1 MPCFGLYPS
10 KNKEKIKKE
19 IMSFEINPHAYK
31 SIFAVPTSVVD
42 DNIRLASVLQL
53 KVLLYMLRHSDKELM
68 SEDIAA
74 TLSLD
79 KADAEDAMIFWQERG
94 LLIKSDETAKPVL
107 HIESTT
113 DVTITR
119 TTEDTE
125 TVQKKVSDIPLSRPS
140 HEQIAVRLQECKEFS
155 ALFAEAQAALG
166 KTIGY
171 DGQSV
176 LIMMHDSY
184 GLPFEVILMAVEYS
198 VSQQKT
204 GFSSI
209 AKLGKLWSE
218 QGIDT
223 LEGAMEY
230 IEEHNI
236 VNEVWNKLRALT
248 DISNRTPTSK
258 QRGYLVAWVK
268 EYGYDENIIYYAY
281 EESVDRTGKISLPY
295 MDKIIRSWYEKG
307 VKTPMDI
314 QREKAKWQEERDKKL
329 PQNKSAKQKTPL
341 LLQDEPSYDVSAFT
355 KKAIGLKYNKN
366 TK

>member
-1 MPCFGLYPS
+1 
-10 KNKEKIKKE
+10 
-19 IMSFEINPHAYK
+19 MSFEINPYAYK

-53 KVLLYMLRHSDKELM
+53 KVLLYMLRHSEENL
-68 SEDIAA
+68 SGEDVAA
-74 TLSLD
+74 ALSLD

-94 LLIKSDETAKPVL
+94 LLIRSDEEAKPVL
-107 HIESTT
+107 HIESTS
-113 DVTITR
+113 DVTLTKSVPEAEEV
-119 TTEDTE
+119 TE
-125 TVQKKVSDIPLSRPS
+125 VSARKVSDIPISRPS

-155 ALFAEAQAALG
+155 GLFAEAQAALG

-184 GLPFEVILMAVEYS
+184 GLPFEVILMAVEYA

-209 AKLGKLWSE
+209 AKIGKYWSE

-230 IEEHNI
+230 IEEHNV
-236 VNEVWNKLRALT
+236 VNETWNKLRSLT
-248 DISNRTPTSK
+248 DITNRTPTSK

-268 EYGYDENIIYYAY
+268 EYGYSADIIYYAY
-281 EESVDRTGKISLPY
+281 EESIDRTGKMSMPY
-295 MDKIIRSWYEKG
+295 MDKIIRNWYDRG

-329 PQNKSAKQKTPL
+329 PEKKTAKQNTPAL
-341 LLQDEPSYDVSAFT
+341 LRDEPSYDIDAFT
-355 KKAIGLKYNKN
+355 KKAIGLKYKKAK
-366 TK
+366 TE

>member
-1 MPCFGLYPS
+1 M
-10 KNKEKIKKE
+10 N
-19 IMSFEINPHAYK
+19 FEINPYAYK

-53 KVLLYMLRHSDKELM
+53 KVLLYMLRYSDK
-68 SEDIAA
+68 D
-74 TLSLD
+74 LSGEAVGEALSID

-94 LLIKSDETAKPVL
+94 LLIKADECAKPL
-107 HIESTT
+107 IHLEATT
-113 DVTITR
+113 DITVTKAPVYPA
-119 TTEDTE
+119 EE
-125 TVQKKVSDIPLSRPS
+125 EESQPKKVFDIPLSRPS
-140 HEQIAVRLQECKEFS
+140 HEQIAARLQECKEFS

-184 GLPFEVILMAVEYS
+184 GLPFEVILMAVEYA

-209 AKLGKLWSE
+209 AKIGKLWSE

-230 IEEHNI
+230 IEEHNV
-236 VNEVWNKLRALT
+236 VNEVWNKLRSLT

-281 EESVDRTGKISLPY
+281 EESIDRTGKMSMPY
-295 MDKIIRSWYEKG
+295 MDKIIRNWYDRG

-329 PQNKSAKQKTPL
+329 PQKNASKQKTPA
-341 LLQDEPSYDVSAFT
+341 LLQDEPSYDIDAFT
-355 KKAIGLKYNKN
+355 RKAIGIKYKKPN
-366 TK
+366 TD

>member
-1 MPCFGLYPS
+1 
-10 KNKEKIKKE
+10 
-19 IMSFEINPHAYK
+19 MSFEINPYAYK

-53 KVLLYMLRHSDKELM
+53 KVLLYMLRHSEENLTG
-68 SEDIAA
+68 EDVAIA
-74 TLSLD
+74 LSLD

-94 LLIKSDETAKPVL
+94 LLIKSDEAAKPLL
-107 HIESTT
+107 HIETTT
-113 DVTITR
+113 DVTIKKTA
-119 TTEDTE
+119 EE
-125 TVQKKVSDIPLSRPS
+125 PEQLQKKVSDIPLSRPS

-155 ALFAEAQAALG
+155 ALFAEAQATLG

-198 VSQQKT
+198 VSQKKT

-223 LEGAMEY
+223 LEGAVEY
-230 IEEHNI
+230 IEEHNA
-236 VNEVWNKLRALT
+236 VNETWNKLRSLT
-248 DISNRTPTSK
+248 DITNRTPTSK

-281 EESVDRTGKISLPY
+281 EESVDRTGKMSMPY
-295 MDKIIRSWYEKG
+295 MDKIIRNWYEKG

-329 PQNKSAKQKTPL
+329 PKKNTAKQNTPTL
-341 LLQDEPSYDVSAFT
+341 LKDDPSYDIDAFI
-355 KKAIGLKYNKN
+355 KKGIGLKYKKN
-366 TK
+366 SN

>member
-1 MPCFGLYPS
+1 
-10 KNKEKIKKE
+10 
-19 IMSFEINPHAYK
+19 MSFEINPYAYK

-53 KVLLYMLRHSDKELM
+53 KVLLYMLRHSDKDVNG
-68 SEDIAA
+68 EDVSMA
-74 TLSLD
+74 LSID

-94 LLIKSDETAKPVL
+94 LLIKSDETAKPIL
-107 HIESTT
+107 HIEATT
-113 DVTITR
+113 DIIIEK
-119 TTEDTE
+119 TEE
-125 TVQKKVSDIPLSRPS
+125 SEPVQKKVSDIPISRPS
-140 HEQIAVRLQECKEFS
+140 HEQIATRLQECKEFS
-155 ALFAEAQAALG
+155 GLFAEAQAALG

-230 IEEHNI
+230 IEEHNV
-236 VNEVWNKLRALT
+236 VNETWNKLRSLT
-248 DISNRTPTSK
+248 DITNRVPTSK

-281 EESVDRTGKISLPY
+281 EESIDRTGKMSMPY
-295 MDKIIRSWYEKG
+295 MDKIIRNWYEKG

-329 PQNKSAKQKTPL
+329 PQKNANKQKTPA

>member
-1 MPCFGLYPS
+1 
-10 KNKEKIKKE
+10 
-19 IMSFEINPHAYK
+19 MSFEINPYAYK

-53 KVLLYMLRHSDKELM
+53 KVLLYMLRHSEKNL
-68 SEDIAA
+68 SGEDVSAA
-74 TLSLD
+74 LSID

-94 LLIKSDETAKPVL
+94 LLIKSDEEAKPVL
-107 HIESTT
+107 HIESTSE
-113 DVTITR
+113 VTITKA
-119 TTEDTE
+119 EPE
-125 TVQKKVSDIPLSRPS
+125 IQTVPEVQVKKVSDIPISRPS

-155 ALFAEAQAALG
+155 GLFAEAQAALG

-184 GLPFEVILMAVEYS
+184 GLPFEVILMAIEYA

-209 AKLGKLWSE
+209 AKIGKYWSE

-230 IEEHNI
+230 IEEHNA
-236 VNEVWNKLRALT
+236 VNETWNKLRSLT
-248 DISNRTPTSK
+248 DITNRTPTSK

-268 EYGYDENIIYYAY
+268 EYGYNADIIYYAY
-281 EESVDRTGKISLPY
+281 EESVDRTGKMSMPY
-295 MDKIIRSWYEKG
+295 MDKIIRNWYERG

-329 PQNKSAKQKTPL
+329 PLKNVPKQKTPAL
-341 LLQDEPSYDVSAFT
+341 LSDEPSYDIDAFT
-355 KKAIGLKYNKN
+355 KKAIGLKYKKTN
-366 TK
+366 TD

>member
-1 MPCFGLYPS
+1 
-10 KNKEKIKKE
+10 
-19 IMSFEINPHAYK
+19 MSFEINPYAYK

-53 KVLLYMLRHSDKELM
+53 KVLLYMLRHSDKDLGGEAV
-68 SEDIAA
+68 AA
-74 TLSLD
+74 ALSLD

-94 LLIKSDETAKPVL
+94 LLIKSDESAKPL
-107 HIESTT
+107 LQIETTT
-113 DVTITR
+113 DITL
-119 TTEDTE
+119 TKDDEYPAEEAE
-125 TVQKKVSDIPLSRPS
+125 TQPKKVADIPISRPS
-140 HEQIAVRLQECKEFS
+140 FEQITARVQECKEFS
-155 ALFAEAQAALG
+155 GLFAEAQAALG

-198 VSQQKT
+198 VTLQKT
-204 GFSSI
+204 GYSSI

-218 QGIDT
+218 LGIDT
-223 LEGAMEY
+223 LEGAMDY
-230 IEEHNI
+230 IEEHNS
-236 VNEVWNKLRALT
+236 VNEVWNKLRSLT

-281 EESVDRTGKISLPY
+281 EESVDRTGKMSMPY
-295 MDKIIRSWYEKG
+295 MDKIIRGWYEKG

-314 QREKAKWQEERDKKL
+314 QRERAKWQEEQSKKL
-329 PQNKSAKQKTPL
+329 PKKNQSNKNVPTL
-341 LLQDEPSYDVSAFT
+341 LRDEPSYDADAFM
-355 KKAIGLKYNKN
+355 KKAIGLKYKKTTND
-366 TK
+366 

>member
-1 MPCFGLYPS
+1 
-10 KNKEKIKKE
+10 
-19 IMSFEINPHAYK
+19 MSFEINPYAYK
-31 SIFAVPTSVVD
+31 SIFAVPSSVVD

-53 KVLLYMLRHSDKELM
+53 KVLLYMLRHCDKNL
-68 SEDIAA
+68 SGEDIASA
-74 TLSLD
+74 LSLD
-79 KADAEDAMIFWQERG
+79 KADTEDAMIFWQERG
-94 LLIKSDETAKPVL
+94 LLIKSDESAKPL
-107 HIESTT
+107 LQIETTT
-113 DVTITR
+113 DITL
-119 TTEDTE
+119 TKADGYPTEE
-125 TVQKKVSDIPLSRPS
+125 VQSQTKKVAEIPISRPS
-140 HEQIAVRLQECKEFS
+140 LEQISARLQECKEFS
-155 ALFAEAQAALG
+155 GLFAEAQAALG

-204 GFSSI
+204 GYSSI

-230 IEEHNI
+230 IEEHNS
-236 VNEVWNKLRALT
+236 VNEVWNKLRSLT

-268 EYGYDENIIYYAY
+268 EYGYDEQIIYYAY
-281 EESVDRTGKISLPY
+281 EESIDRTGKMSMPY
-295 MDKIIRSWYEKG
+295 MDKIIRNWYEKG

-314 QREKAKWQEERDKKL
+314 QREKARWQEERDKKL
-329 PQNKSAKQKTPL
+329 PEKKTGKKNVPT
-341 LLQDEPSYDVSAFT
+341 LLQDEPSYDADAFM
-355 KKAIGLKYNKN
+355 KKAIGLKYKKTN
-366 TK
+366 TD

>member
-1 MPCFGLYPS
+1 
-10 KNKEKIKKE
+10 
-19 IMSFEINPHAYK
+19 MSFEINPYAYK
-31 SIFAVPTSVVD
+31 SIFPVPTSVVD

-53 KVLLYMLRHSDKELM
+53 KVLLYMLRYSDKDLS
-68 SEDIAA
+68 SEDVSAA
-74 TLSLD
+74 LSLD
-79 KADAEDAMIFWQERG
+79 KADTEDAMIFWQERG
-94 LLIKSDETAKPVL
+94 LLIKGEDSARPIVHL
-107 HIESTT
+107 QATT
-113 DVTITR
+113 DITIAKVDEYPAEEVTP
-119 TTEDTE
+119 
-125 TVQKKVSDIPLSRPS
+125 QPKKVADIPISRPS
-140 HEQIAVRLQECKEFS
+140 HEQIAARLKECKEFS
-155 ALFAEAQAALG
+155 GLFAEAQAALG

-198 VSQQKT
+198 VTQQKT

-209 AKLGKLWSE
+209 AKIGKIWSE

-230 IEEHNI
+230 IEEHNS
-236 VNEVWNKLRALT
+236 VNEVWNKLRTLT
-248 DISNRTPTSK
+248 DITNRTPTTK

-281 EESVDRTGKISLPY
+281 EESVDRTGKMSMPY
-295 MDKIIRSWYEKG
+295 MDKIIRSWHEKG

-329 PQNKSAKQKTPL
+329 PQKNASKQNVPTML
-341 LLQDEPSYDVSAFT
+341 RDEPSYDADAFM
-355 KKAIGLKYNKN
+355 KKAIGLKYKKTN
-366 TK
+366 TD

>member
-1 MPCFGLYPS
+1 
-10 KNKEKIKKE
+10 
-19 IMSFEINPHAYK
+19 MSFEINPYAYK
-31 SIFAVPTSVVD
+31 GIFAVPTSVVD

-53 KVLLYMLRHSDKELM
+53 KVLLYMLRHSEENLTG
-68 SEDIAA
+68 EDVASA
-74 TLSLD
+74 LTLD
-79 KADAEDAMIFWQERG
+79 KADVQDAMIFWQERG
-94 LLIKSDETAKPVL
+94 LLIKSDETAKPLL
-107 HIESTT
+107 HIEATT
-113 DVTITR
+113 DVTLTKTAEEPEQI
-119 TTEDTE
+119 
-125 TVQKKVSDIPLSRPS
+125 QKTVSDIPLSRPS

-155 ALFAEAQAALG
+155 CLFAEAQAALG

-198 VSQQKT
+198 VSQKKT

-230 IEEHNI
+230 IEEHNV
-236 VNEVWNKLRALT
+236 VNETWNKLRSLT
-248 DISNRTPTSK
+248 DITNRTPTSK

-281 EESVDRTGKISLPY
+281 EESIDRTGKMSMPY
-295 MDKIIRSWYEKG
+295 MDKIIRNWYEKG

-329 PQNKSAKQKTPL
+329 PQKKSQPQKTDMN
-341 LLQDEPSYDVSAFT
+341 DEPSYDISAFT
-355 KKAIGLKYNKN
+355 KKAIGIKYKKTN
-366 TK
+366 TD

>member
-1 MPCFGLYPS
+1 M
-10 KNKEKIKKE
+10 N
-19 IMSFEINPHAYK
+19 FEINPYAYK

-53 KVLLYMLRHSDKELM
+53 KVLLYMLRHSD
-68 SEDIAA
+68 EDLSGEDVAQA
-74 TLSLD
+74 LSLD

-94 LLIKSDETAKPVL
+94 LLIKSDETAKPIL
-107 HIESTT
+107 HIEATT
-113 DVTITR
+113 DVAFTKAPVYPA
-119 TTEDTE
+119 EE
-125 TVQKKVSDIPLSRPS
+125 EEPQPKKVADIPLSRPS
-140 HEQIAVRLQECKEFS
+140 HEQIAARLQECKEFS

-184 GLPFEVILMAVEYS
+184 GLPFEVILMAVEYA

-209 AKLGKLWSE
+209 AKIGKYWSE

-236 VNEVWNKLRALT
+236 VNETWNKLRSLT
-248 DISNRTPTSK
+248 DITNRTPTSK

-281 EESVDRTGKISLPY
+281 EESIDRTGKMSMPY
-295 MDKIIRSWYEKG
+295 MDKIIRNWYERG

-314 QREKAKWQEERDKKL
+314 QREKAKWQEEREKKL
-329 PQNKSAKQKTPL
+329 PAKNAQKKNN
-341 LLQDEPSYDVSAFT
+341 DISGEPSYDISAFT
-355 KKAIGLKYNKN
+355 KKAIGLKYKKTN
-366 TK
+366 TD

>member
-1 MPCFGLYPS
+1 
-10 KNKEKIKKE
+10 
-19 IMSFEINPHAYK
+19 MSFEINPYAYK

-53 KVLLYMLRHSDKELM
+53 KVLLYMLRHSEENLTG
-68 SEDIAA
+68 EDVASA
-74 TLSLD
+74 LSLD

-113 DVTITR
+113 DVTITKAS
-119 TTEDTE
+119 EE
-125 TVQKKVSDIPLSRPS
+125 QVQAPKKVSDIPLSRPS
-140 HEQIAVRLQECKEFS
+140 HEQIATRIQECKEFS
-155 ALFAEAQAALG
+155 GLFAEAQSALG

-198 VSQQKT
+198 VSQKKT

-230 IEEHNI
+230 IEEHNA
-236 VNEVWNKLRALT
+236 VNETWNKLRSLT

-258 QRGYLVAWVK
+258 QRGYLVTWVK

-281 EESVDRTGKISLPY
+281 EESIDRTGKMSLPY
-295 MDKIIRSWYEKG
+295 MDKIIRNWYEKG

-314 QREKAKWQEERDKKL
+314 QREKARWQEERDKKL
-329 PQNKSAKQKTPL
+329 PDKNSSKNNTPTL
-341 LLQDEPSYDVSAFT
+341 LRDEPSYDLDAFT
-355 KKAIGLKYNKN
+355 KKAMSLKHKKN
-366 TK
+366 TN

>member
-1 MPCFGLYPS
+1 
-10 KNKEKIKKE
+10 
-19 IMSFEINPHAYK
+19 MSFEINPYAYK

-53 KVLLYMLRHSDKELM
+53 KVLLYMLRY
-68 SEDIAA
+68 SEKNLSGEDVA
-74 TLSLD
+74 TALSLD
-79 KADAEDAMIFWQERG
+79 KTDVEDAMIFWKERG
-94 LLIKSDETAKPVL
+94 LLVKSDEAAKPVL
-107 HIESTT
+107 HIETTT
-113 DVTITR
+113 DVIITKE
-119 TTEDTE
+119 TEE
-125 TVQKKVSDIPLSRPS
+125 PEPVQKKVSDIPLSRPS
-140 HEQIAVRLQECKEFS
+140 HEQIAARLQECKEFA
-155 ALFAEAQAALG
+155 ALFAEAQTALG

-198 VSQQKT
+198 VSQKKT

-209 AKLGKLWSE
+209 AKIGKLWSE

-230 IEEHNI
+230 IDEHN
-236 VNEVWNKLRALT
+236 VVDETWDKLRSLT
-248 DISNRTPTSK
+248 DITNRTPTSK

-281 EESVDRTGKISLPY
+281 EESIDRTGKMSMPY
-295 MDKIIRSWYEKG
+295 MDKIIRNWYEKG

-329 PQNKSAKQKTPL
+329 PQNNKSKQNTPAL
-341 LLQDEPSYDVSAFT
+341 LSGEPSYDVSAFT
-355 KKAIGLKYNKN
+355 KKAIGLKYNKK

>member
-1 MPCFGLYPS
+1 
-10 KNKEKIKKE
+10 
-19 IMSFEINPHAYK
+19 MSFEINPYAYK

-53 KVLLYMLRHSDKELM
+53 KVLLYMLRHSNKNL
-68 SEDIAA
+68 SGEDIASA
-74 TLSLD
+74 LSLD

-94 LLIKSDETAKPVL
+94 LMIKSDESAKPL
-107 HIESTT
+107 LKIETTT
-113 DVTITR
+113 DITL
-119 TTEDTE
+119 TKNSDEYPAESAE
-125 TVQKKVSDIPLSRPS
+125 TQPKKVADIPLSRPS
-140 HEQIAVRLQECKEFS
+140 HDQITARLQECKEFS
-155 ALFAEAQAALG
+155 GLFAEAQAALG

-198 VSQQKT
+198 VSQNKT
-204 GFSSI
+204 GYSSI
-209 AKLGKLWSE
+209 AKLGKYWSE

-230 IEEHNI
+230 IEEHNS
-236 VNEVWNKLRALT
+236 VNEVWNKLRSLT

-268 EYGYDENIIYYAY
+268 EYGYDEQIIYYAY
-281 EESVDRTGKISLPY
+281 EESVDRTGKMSMPY
-295 MDKIIRSWYEKG
+295 MDKIIRNWYEKG

-329 PQNKSAKQKTPL
+329 PQKKGANKNVPT
-341 LLQDEPSYDVSAFT
+341 LLQDEPSYDIDAFT
-355 KKAIGLKYNKN
+355 KKAISLKFNK
-366 TK
+366 TKTE

>member
-1 MPCFGLYPS
+1 M
-10 KNKEKIKKE
+10 N
-19 IMSFEINPHAYK
+19 FEINPYAYK
-31 SIFAVPTSVVD
+31 SIFAVPASVVD

-53 KVLLYMLRHSDKELM
+53 KVLLYMLRHSDKNLTG
-68 SEDIAA
+68 EDIASA
-74 TLSLD
+74 LSID

-94 LLIKSDETAKPVL
+94 LLIKSDESAKPL
-107 HIESTT
+107 LQIESTT
-113 DVTITR
+113 DITL
-119 TTEDTE
+119 TKDTPYPAE
-125 TVQKKVSDIPLSRPS
+125 EVKPQPKKMSDIPISRPS
-140 HEQIAVRLQECKEFS
+140 LEQISARIQECEEFS
-155 ALFAEAQAALG
+155 GLFAEAQAALG

-204 GFSSI
+204 GYSSI

-230 IEEHNI
+230 IEEHNS
-236 VNEVWNKLRALT
+236 VNEVWNKLRSLT

-268 EYGYDENIIYYAY
+268 EYGYDEQIIYYAY
-281 EESVDRTGKISLPY
+281 EESIDRTGKMSMPY
-295 MDKIIRSWYEKG
+295 MDKIIRNWYEKG

-314 QREKAKWQEERDKKL
+314 QREKAKWQEEREKKL
-329 PQNKSAKQKTPL
+329 PKKKQSNKNVPSL
-341 LLQDEPSYDVSAFT
+341 LRDEPSYDADAFM
-355 KKAIGLKYNKN
+355 KKAIGLKYKKTTND
-366 TK
+366 

>member
-1 MPCFGLYPS
+1 
-10 KNKEKIKKE
+10 
-19 IMSFEINPHAYK
+19 MSFEINPYAYK

-53 KVLLYMLRHSDKELM
+53 KVLLYMLRY
-68 SEDIAA
+68 SEKNLSGEDVA
-74 TLSLD
+74 TALSLD
-79 KADAEDAMIFWQERG
+79 KTDVDDAMIFWQERG
-94 LLIKSDETAKPVL
+94 LLVKSDEAAKPVL
-107 HIESTT
+107 HIETTT
-113 DVTITR
+113 DVTITKAD
-119 TTEDTE
+119 EDRE
-125 TVQKKVSDIPLSRPS
+125 PVQKKVSDIPLSRPS
-140 HEQIAVRLQECKEFS
+140 HEQIAARLQECKEFA
-155 ALFAEAQAALG
+155 ALFAEAQTALG

-198 VSQQKT
+198 VSQKKT

-209 AKLGKLWSE
+209 AKIGKLWSE

-230 IEEHNI
+230 IDEHN
-236 VNEVWNKLRALT
+236 VVDETWDKLRSLT
-248 DISNRTPTSK
+248 DITNRTPTSK

-281 EESVDRTGKISLPY
+281 EESIDRTGKMSMPY
-295 MDKIIRSWYEKG
+295 MDKIIRNWYEKG

-329 PQNKSAKQKTPL
+329 PQSNKSKQNTPAL
-341 LLQDEPSYDVSAFT
+341 LSGEPSYDVSAFT
-355 KKAIGLKYNKN
+355 KKAIGLKYNKK

>member
-1 MPCFGLYPS
+1 
-10 KNKEKIKKE
+10 
-19 IMSFEINPHAYK
+19 MSFEINPYAYK
-31 SIFAVPTSVVD
+31 SIFPVPTSVVD

-53 KVLLYMLRHSDKELM
+53 KVLLYMLRHSDEKLS

-74 TLSLD
+74 ALSLD
-79 KADAEDAMIFWQERG
+79 EEDTKDAMIFWQERG
-94 LLIKSDETAKPVL
+94 LLIKGE
-107 HIESTT
+107 ESARPIVHLQATT
-113 DVTITR
+113 DVAITKADEFTAR
-119 TTEDTE
+119 ETEGQT
-125 TVQKKVSDIPLSRPS
+125 KKVADIPISRPS
-140 HEQIAVRLQECKEFS
+140 HEQIAARLKECKEFS
-155 ALFAEAQAALG
+155 GLFAEAQAALG

-198 VSQQKT
+198 LTQQKT

-209 AKLGKLWSE
+209 AKIGKIWSE

-230 IEEHNI
+230 IEEHNS
-236 VNEVWNKLRALT
+236 VNEVWNKLRSLT
-248 DISNRTPTSK
+248 DITNRTPTTK

-281 EESVDRTGKISLPY
+281 EESVDRTGKMSMPY

-314 QREKAKWQEERDKKL
+314 QRERAKWQEEKEKKFPQKKTVNNNVPAMLRD
-329 PQNKSAKQKTPL
+329 
-341 LLQDEPSYDVSAFT
+341 DPSYDIDAFT
-355 KKAIGLKYNKN
+355 KKAIGLKYKKPK
-366 TK
+366 TE

>member
-1 MPCFGLYPS
+1 
-10 KNKEKIKKE
+10 
-19 IMSFEINPHAYK
+19 MSFEINPYAYK

-53 KVLLYMLRHSDKELM
+53 KVLLYMLRHSD
-68 SEDIAA
+68 EDLSGEAVSAA
-74 TLSLD
+74 LSID

-94 LLIKSDETAKPVL
+94 LLIRSDEAAKPVI
-107 HIESTT
+107 HIETTT
-113 DVTITR
+113 DVTIEKAEEK
-119 TTEDTE
+119 TEKP
-125 TVQKKVSDIPLSRPS
+125 QKKVSDIPLSRPS
-140 HEQIAVRLQECKEFS
+140 HEQIAARVQECKEF
-155 ALFAEAQAALG
+155 AGLFAEAQATLG

-184 GLPFEVILMAVEYS
+184 GLPFEVILMALEYS
-198 VSQQKT
+198 VSHQKT

-209 AKLGKLWSE
+209 AKLGKHWSE

-223 LEGAMEY
+223 LDAAMEY

-236 VNEVWNKLRALT
+236 VNETWNKLRSLT
-248 DISNRTPTSK
+248 DITNRTPTSK
-258 QRGYLVAWVK
+258 QRDYLVAWVK

-281 EESVDRTGKISLPY
+281 EESIDRTGKMSMPY
-295 MDKIIRSWYEKG
+295 MDKIIRNWYEKG

-329 PQNKSAKQKTPL
+329 PKQKANKQKTPA

-355 KKAIGLKYNKN
+355 KKGIGLKYNKN

>member
-1 MPCFGLYPS
+1 M
-10 KNKEKIKKE
+10 N
-19 IMSFEINPHAYK
+19 FEINPYAYK

-53 KVLLYMLRHSDKELM
+53 KVLLYMLRHSDKDLSGE
-68 SEDIAA
+68 EVAQA
-74 TLSLD
+74 LSLD

-94 LLIKSDETAKPVL
+94 LLVKTDETAKPIL
-107 HIESTT
+107 HIEATT
-113 DVTITR
+113 DVTVTKAPVYPA
-119 TTEDTE
+119 EE
-125 TVQKKVSDIPLSRPS
+125 EEPQQKKVADIPLSRPS

-184 GLPFEVILMAVEYS
+184 GLPFEVILMAVEYA

-209 AKLGKLWSE
+209 AKIGKYWSE

-236 VNEVWNKLRALT
+236 VNETWNKLRSLT
-248 DISNRTPTSK
+248 DITNRTPTSK

-281 EESVDRTGKISLPY
+281 EESIDRTGKMSMPY
-295 MDKIIRSWYEKG
+295 MDKIIRNWYERG

-329 PQNKSAKQKTPL
+329 PQKSVSKQKTPA
-341 LLQDEPSYDVSAFT
+341 LLQAEPSYDIDAFT
-355 KKAIGLKYNKN
+355 RKAIGIKYKKPN
-366 TK
+366 TD

>member
-1 MPCFGLYPS
+1 
-10 KNKEKIKKE
+10 
-19 IMSFEINPHAYK
+19 MSFEINPYAYK

-53 KVLLYMLRHSDKELM
+53 KVLLYMLRYSDKDL
-68 SEDIAA
+68 SGEDISAA
-74 TLSLD
+74 LSID

-94 LLIKSDETAKPVL
+94 LLIKSDEVAKPIL
-107 HIESTT
+107 HLESTSE
-113 DVTITR
+113 VTIAKA
-119 TTEDTE
+119 EPE
-125 TVQKKVSDIPLSRPS
+125 TQTVPEVQEKKVGDIPLSRPP
-140 HEQIAVRLQECKEFS
+140 HDQVAARVQECKEFS
-155 ALFAEAQAALG
+155 GLFAEAQAALG
-166 KTIGY
+166 KTIGF

-176 LIMMHDSY
+176 LVMMHDSY

-198 VSQQKT
+198 ASQNKT
-204 GFSSI
+204 GYSSI
-209 AKLGKLWSE
+209 AKLGKYWSE

-230 IEEHNI
+230 IEEHNV
-236 VNEVWNKLRALT
+236 VNETWNKLRSLT

-258 QRGYLVAWVK
+258 QRGYLVAWIK

-281 EESVDRTGKISLPY
+281 EESIDRTGKMSMPY
-295 MDKIIRSWYEKG
+295 MDKIIRNWHEKG

-329 PQNKSAKQKTPL
+329 PQKNTGKQRTPA

-355 KKAIGLKYNKN
+355 KKGIGLKYNKN

>member
-1 MPCFGLYPS
+1 
-10 KNKEKIKKE
+10 
-19 IMSFEINPHAYK
+19 MSFEINPYAYK

-53 KVLLYMLRHSDKELM
+53 KVLLYMLRYSDKDL
-68 SEDIAA
+68 SGEDVSAA
-74 TLSLD
+74 LSID

-94 LLIKSDETAKPVL
+94 LLVKSDEAAKPIL
-107 HIESTT
+107 HIESTSE
-113 DVTITR
+113 VTITK
-119 TTEDTE
+119 TE
-125 TVQKKVSDIPLSRPS
+125 TEALAVSEVQAKKVSDIPISRPS
-140 HEQIAVRLQECKEFS
+140 HEQIAARLQECKEFS
-155 ALFAEAQAALG
+155 GLFAEAQAALG

-230 IEEHNI
+230 IEEHNV
-236 VNEVWNKLRALT
+236 VNETWNKLRSLT
-248 DISNRTPTSK
+248 DISNRVPTSK

-281 EESVDRTGKISLPY
+281 EESVDRTGKMSMPY
-295 MDKIIRSWYEKG
+295 MDKIIRNWYERG

-329 PQNKSAKQKTPL
+329 PQKNNGKQNTPA

-355 KKAIGLKYNKN
+355 KKAIGLKYKKN
-366 TK
+366 TE